1 MLSSAIIVFR
11 EVLEAAL
18 VITIVLAAT
27 QGVLQRNRWVL
38 GGVAGGLLG
47 ALIVA
52 AVADQIS
59 STFDGVGQELLSA
72 AILFSAVL
80 MLAWHN
86 IWMSKHAGELVGH
99 LKNVG
104 KNVSS
109 GQLPMYFLATAI
121 GLAVLRE
128 GSEVVLF
135 VYGLAASGSDS
146 ISLLAGSVLGLILGS
161 VFGALLYFGL
171 LRIPAQRLFTVTGW
185 MILFLASGMSASAA
199 GFLSQAGWLPAQH
212 PIWNT
217 ASLLSEHSVAGQVL
231 HVLIGYQDRPTAI
244 QLSFY
249 VTTFIVITLAMYLS
263 KQRSALR
270 CR

>member
-1 MLSSAIIVFR
+1 MFSSAIIVFR

-38 GGVAGGLLG
+38 GGIAAGLLG
-47 ALIVA
+47 ALMVA
-52 AVADQIS
+52 AVAEKIS
-59 STFDGVGQELLSA
+59 SIFDGVGQELFNA

-80 MLAWHN
+80 MLAWNN
-86 IWMSKHAGELVGH
+86 IWMSKHAGELIGH

-104 KNVSS
+104 KNVAS

-121 GLAVLRE
+121 GMAVLRE

-135 VYGLAASGSDS
+135 IYGLAASGSDS
-146 ISLLAGSVLGLILGS
+146 ISLLTGGILGLLLGS

-171 LRIPAQRLFTVTGW
+171 LRVPAHRLFTVTGW

-199 GFLSQAGWLPAQH
+199 GFLSQAGYQRNARSGIVRHCSL
-212 PIWNT
+212 NT
-217 ASLLSEHSVAGQVL
+217 
-231 HVLIGYQDRPTAI
+231 R
-244 QLSFY
+244 
-249 VTTFIVITLAMYLS
+249 
-263 KQRSALR
+263 
-270 CR
+270 